1 MSYPQRAAA
10 VLYAKDPQRLVA
22 FYTTV
27 ASLTLRHSEDD
38 HAVVDSPA
46 FQLVI
51 LQIPRDIAQSIT
63 IEQPPVRRERVPVKL
78 VFFVENIEHARS
90 AAAELGGG
98 LNPADREWDYQGHK
112 VCDGFDPEGNVFQL
126 REVPGV

>member
-1 MSYPQRAAA
+1 MSYPQRAGA
-10 VLYAKDPQRLVA
+10 VLYAKDVERLVA
-22 FYTTV
+22 FYSRV
-27 ASLTLRHSEDD
+27 ASLTLRHSEED

-63 IEQPPVRRERVPVKL
+63 IAQPPVRRERTPIKL
-78 VFFVENIEHARS
+78 VFFVENIEQARS
-90 AAAELGGG
+90 AAAALGGG
-98 LNPADREWDYQGHK
+98 LNAADREWDYQGHK

-126 REVPGV
+126 REAGN